1 MVMSIVVCIEI
12 VTAAVG
18 FIGGMLVENRRYR
31 KNPSWDV
38 IDAYALGKNLFMHNP
53 ELKDPTAKESF
64 VQLAERHERRK
75 QIIKDCG
82 LDL

>member
-1 MVMSIVVCIEI
+1 MVMLIIVCIEI

-38 IDAYALGKNLFMHNP
+38 IDAYALGKILFANNP
-53 ELKDPTAKESF
+53 KLRDPDAKEIF
-64 VQLAERHERRK
+64 VQLAERHEKRK
-75 QIIKDCG
+75 QIMKDCG
-82 LDL
+82 LGL